1 MKKEVILFGI
11 IGLLAGII
19 ITGFIAGQA
28 VNKNNTGMMRMM
40 GMDMSRLK
48 DDSAGHMGM
57 SMDDMAIQLQ
67 RRSGDDFDENF
78 IAMMIDHHQ
87 GAIDMAVL
95 ADSRAKHEEIK
106 QLSKDII
113 TAQTKEIEQ
122 MKQWQQQWGYRAD
135 DTNDMMHMMR

>member
-1 MKKEVILFGI
+1 MKKEVVLFSI
-11 IGLLAGII
+11 IGLLAGVI

-40 GMDMSRLK
+40 GMDMSRFK

-57 SMDDMAIQLQ
+57 SMDDMASQLQ
-67 RRSGDDFDENF
+67 HRSGDDFDENF
-78 IAMMIDHHQ
+78 ISMMIDHHQ

-95 ADSRAKHEEIK
+95 AESRAKHEEIK
-106 QLSKDII
+106 QLSKEVV

-122 MKQWQQQWGYRAD
+122 MKQWRQQWGYKAD
-135 DTNDMMHMMR
+135 DSNNNMHMMH